1 MAFKLNDLTT
11 HRESKT
17 EKTRNNS
24 LIFILFFLSLSFSL
38 LIKSYIKTSLQYIM
52 ETQSWNI
59 RPDLKARGWEGG
71 GGRGGRWAERRLL
84 EQGTV
89 KEEGVGG
96 LSLLLHVEN

>member
-1 MAFKLNDLTT
+1 
-11 HRESKT
+11 
-17 EKTRNNS
+17 
-24 LIFILFFLSLSFSL
+24 
-38 LIKSYIKTSLQYIM
+38 M

-59 RPDLKARGWEGG
+59 RPDLKARGCEGG
-71 GGRGGRWAERRLL
+71 GGGGWGGHWGDQRLL